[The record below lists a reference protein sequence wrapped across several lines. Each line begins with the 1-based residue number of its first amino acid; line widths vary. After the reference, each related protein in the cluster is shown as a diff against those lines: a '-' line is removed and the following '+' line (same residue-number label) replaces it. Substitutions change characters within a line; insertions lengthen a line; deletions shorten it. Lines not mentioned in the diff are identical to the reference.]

1 MTLRDY
7 QTTAIERIRN
17 AYRDGFKA
25 PLLVLPTGGGKT
37 IVFNYI
43 AQQTSARNKRVLI
56 LVHRVELLRQTIDKL
71 PVSCGIISPEFTPD
85 YTQAIQVASVQTL
98 ARRLDKP
105 MHAPDLIIIDE
116 AHHTAAGTWK
126 KVLLAFPDA
135 RLLGVTATP
144 CRSDGDGLND
154 FFDTLVEGSSTAELI
169 DAGYLAKPRI
179 FMGKK
184 HIDMSKIAT
193 KGGDYDPAQAAEM
206 LDNNVII
213 GDMVSHYAQHC
224 PKQPAVV
231 FAVNL
236 KHAEH
241 IAAEFRAQGYAFHVI
256 SGKTDKLKRA
266 DLISGLG
273 TKYHGLVSVDLIGE
287 GLDIPAIKAVFLC
300 RPTIS
305 EALHL
310 QQVGRALRVTETK
323 KDALIFDH
331 VGNCIRHGM
340 PDDYRQWTLEGRK
353 RNRRDVEAT
362 IRTLSCPMCYQVFR
376 PAPACPSC
384 GTPVQMP
391 EVKEKKVLT
400 EEELMEIEH
409 ERKQIRREV
418 GKARTYEALLA
429 IEKERGYKKGW
440 AKIIQKV
447 RYKK

>member
-1 MTLRDY
+1 MILRPY
-7 QTTAIERIRN
+7 QITAIERIRA
-17 AYRDGFKA
+17 AYRDGYKA

-43 AQQTSARNKRVLI
+43 AQQTSARNKNVLI
-56 LVHRVELLRQTIDKL
+56 LVHRQELLRQTIEKL
-71 PVSCGIISPEFTPD
+71 PVSCGIISPYFTPD

-98 ARRLDKP
+98 VRRLDRP

-116 AHHTAAGTWK
+116 AHHASAGSWRK
-126 KVLLAFPDA
+126 ILAAFPNA

-144 CRSDGDGLND
+144 CRADGNGLND
-154 FFDTLVEGSSTAELI
+154 FFDVLVEGSSTAELI
-169 DAGYLAKPRI
+169 DAGYLAKPRV

-184 HIDMSKIAT
+184 HIDLSKIAT
-193 KGGDYDPAQAAEM
+193 KAGDYDATQAAEM

-213 GDMVSHYAQHC
+213 GDMVAHYQQHC
-224 PKQPAVV
+224 AHEPAVV

-241 IAAEFRAQGYAFHVI
+241 IAAQFRSHGYEFHVI
-256 SGKTDKLKRA
+256 SGDTDNLKRQ

-287 GLDIPAIKAVFLC
+287 GLDIPAIRAVFLC

-305 EALHL
+305 EALHI
-310 QQVGRALRVTETK
+310 QQVGRALRVTATK
-323 KDALIFDH
+323 NDALIFDH

-353 RNRRDVEAT
+353 RTRRDVEAT

-400 EEELMEIEH
+400 EEQLEEIRH
-409 ERKQIRREV
+409 ERKQIRRQI

-440 AKIIQKV
+440 AKIMQKV
-447 RYKK
+447 RTK

>member
-1 MTLRDY
+1 
-7 QTTAIERIRN
+7 
-17 AYRDGFKA
+17 
-25 PLLVLPTGGGKT
+25 
-37 IVFNYI
+37 
-43 AQQTSARNKRVLI
+43 
-56 LVHRVELLRQTIDKL
+56 
-71 PVSCGIISPEFTPD
+71 
-85 YTQAIQVASVQTL
+85 
-98 ARRLDKP
+98 
-105 MHAPDLIIIDE
+105 
-116 AHHTAAGTWK
+116 
-126 KVLLAFPDA
+126 
-135 RLLGVTATP
+135 
-144 CRSDGDGLND
+144 
-154 FFDTLVEGSSTAELI
+154 
-169 DAGYLAKPRI
+169 
-179 FMGKK
+179 
-184 HIDMSKIAT
+184 MSKIAT

-213 GDMVSHYAQHC
+213 GDMVSHYTQHC
-224 PKQPAVV
+224 PNQPAVV

-362 IRTLSCPMCYQVFR
+362 IRTLSCTMCYQVFR

-391 EVKEKKVLT
+391 EMKEKKVLT